1 MLKELSIHN
10 FRSYLETTV
19 NFHRRHLLIGANN
32 SGKTNL
38 CLALRFLADSART
51 DLSTA
56 AAVPGGVGALSNWGL
71 KDDQIQLSCTCV
83 LSTEQGDVK
92 YIYALTVQPS
102 VTPPTPGG
110 TQLDVA
116 EEKLSA
122 EGGGFPQETVLLH
135 VTPPRKPRQ
144 LVVSSAS
151 ADRHTPR
158 VILVRGRGRLLDEQG
173 NVSSGSP
180 SDQYSDVDLP
190 ENGTLLSAIYDRH
203 RNKHALVFKSYLKH
217 WCYFALSPERI
228 RHGWREEPA
237 HDAFTLS
244 RNGNNLAWMIYELKN
259 AEETRY
265 RRVIQRVNRLAP
277 EVAAINFDVRSDQRP
292 VPYIE
297 LGSGRKTS
305 WDNLSDGT
313 LRYLALAYLIEWA
326 DWVSTAPS
334 ANAPLIIIEEPEN
347 GLYVQELGNLLE
359 GIEDAAPKGQFLFTS
374 HAPYFID
381 NFDVDLDAVTLL
393 KREGIRTRAVSL
405 GPRKAQ
411 VAKALAEMSLGEQFF
426 RDLLE

>member
-10 FRSYLETTV
+10 FRTYLDTKI
-19 NFHRRHLLIGANN
+19 NFQRRHLLIGPNN

-38 CLALRFLADSART
+38 CLALQCLSRSIAS
-51 DLSTA
+51 DLSEA
-56 AAVPGGVGALSNWGL
+56 MIVPGGFGSLCHWGL
-71 KDDQIQLSCTCV
+71 KSDEIRLSCVCS
-83 LSTEQGDVK
+83 LSVGQTEVN
-92 YIYALTVQPS
+92 YRYALTVQPF
-102 VTPPTPGG
+102 VTSPTPAG
-110 TQLDVA
+110 TQLDVV

-122 EGGGFPQETVLLH
+122 EGGDFPQETVLLH
-135 VTPPRKPRQ
+135 VTPPGKPRQ
-144 LVVSSAS
+144 FLVSTAS
-151 ADRHTPR
+151 PDHHEPR
-158 VILVRGRGRLLDEQG
+158 VFRVRGRGRLLDEQG
-173 NVSSGSP
+173 DVASGSA
-180 SDQYSDVDLP
+180 SDQYSDVALP

-347 GLYVQELGNLLE
+347 GLYVQELGSLLE

-393 KREGIRTRAVSL
+393 KREGIRTHAVSL
-405 GPRKAQ
+405 GASKAQ